1 MVEKLKRDLHSSSPL
16 PLDGK
21 YFHVRCCAHILN
33 LVVQQ
38 GLKLIDSSVTKLREI
53 VKYVDSS
60 DFRLTNFE
68 KAKSDRGL
76 GSKGKLILD
85 VSTRWNSTYD
95 MIQRALEV
103 KDAFDLFVT
112 RERDIVD
119 VIYEKEWDTIQ
130 DICDFIEPFYHIT
143 KLFSGSK
150 YPTSNLYLYCIV
162 CIEKLLTE
170 SHTDPSDAVRK
181 MAAPMWRTFDKYWSD
196 HSMVLSFALILD
208 PRFKMTYLT
217 DLYSMLYVPTAVEQ
231 KISEVHA
238 TFVAL
243 YECYMKTCK
252 SAPVVHSVSDPTP
265 PRPFKMMK
273 LQQIPR
279 TSTSRTARGDVD
291 SYLGLSHVVD
301 YDGFDVLDY
310 WKSQSTSYPAL
321 ALMARDILAIPI
333 TSVAS
338 ESAFSVGGR
347 ILNKLRSVLL
357 PKNVEILMTTR
368 NWLFGFETEEN
379 DEEILSIVAEE
390 TADDDMQEAAID

>member
-60 DFRLTNFE
+60 DFRLTYFE
-68 KAKSDRGL
+68 KAKNDRGL

-130 DICDFIEPFYHIT
+130 DICDFLEPFYHIT
-143 KLFSGSK
+143 KPFSGSK

-162 CIEKLLTE
+162 CIEKLLTK

-181 MAAPMWRTFDKYWSD
+181 MAAPMWRTFDKY
-196 HSMVLSFALILD
+196 
-208 PRFKMTYLT
+208 
-217 DLYSMLYVPTAVEQ
+217 
-231 KISEVHA
+231 
-238 TFVAL
+238 
-243 YECYMKTCK
+243 
-252 SAPVVHSVSDPTP
+252 
-265 PRPFKMMK
+265 
-273 LQQIPR
+273 
-279 TSTSRTARGDVD
+279 
-291 SYLGLSHVVD
+291 
-301 YDGFDVLDY
+301 
-310 WKSQSTSYPAL
+310 
-321 ALMARDILAIPI
+321 
-333 TSVAS
+333 
-338 ESAFSVGGR
+338 
-347 ILNKLRSVLL
+347 
-357 PKNVEILMTTR
+357 
-368 NWLFGFETEEN
+368 
-379 DEEILSIVAEE
+379 
-390 TADDDMQEAAID
+390 